1 MQQGGLDA
9 GIDLNKAEQSLLAEP
24 RHLPPVSQARDRRE
38 NRRNSVRFWG
48 YRDRPAEEVRE
59 VHDVTGPTEADVEKA
74 YEKGRRDERARHRSH
89 PIIGLVVAVVA
100 LVGGAMLFLAAR
112 EGSFAQGGRVMD
124 AQIATASDTAQVA
137 SQDARDKLHQDTA
150 SR

>member
-1 MQQGGLDA
+1 M
-9 GIDLNKAEQSLLAEP
+9 
-24 RHLPPVSQARDRRE
+24 
-38 NRRNSVRFWG
+38 RFWG
-48 YRDRPAEEVRE
+48 YRERPAEEARE
-59 VHDVTGPTEADVEKA
+59 VHEVTGLTEADVEKA

-89 PIIGLVVAVVA
+89 PILGLMVAVVA

-137 SQDARDKLHQDTA
+137 SQDAARTARDRLHQDTA
-150 SR
+150 GR